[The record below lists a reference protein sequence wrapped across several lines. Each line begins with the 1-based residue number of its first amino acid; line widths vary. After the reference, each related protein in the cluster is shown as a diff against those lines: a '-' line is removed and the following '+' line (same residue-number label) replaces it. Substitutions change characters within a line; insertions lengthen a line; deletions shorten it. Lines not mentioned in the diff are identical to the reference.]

1 MVDEKHQA
9 NDGDNVLWSEN
20 QKLSKPE
27 KSSFFT
33 YLRDTGFSY
42 RVLDMFRCKRL
53 LGNVEVTFMEE
64 ALYIAALDSDDL
76 LYLKQQMEAEED
88 VERLLRRT
96 EKRAFQAF

>member
-42 RVLDMFRCKRL
+42 WVLDMFRCKRL

-64 ALYIAALDSDDL
+64 A
-76 LYLKQQMEAEED
+76 MEAEED